1 MQGFLFKFN
10 SRLFIFIIKYLLI
23 QKYRKKFKYFL
34 NTSQIIKQS
43 HNYLSF
49 HTYINNLVLPV
60 NSSISFD
67 DFFFVRKLDLIRYSK
82 YNSHAIMSFS
92 PVQIKLNLFIIFFN
106 IVLLYRKL
114 LQRDKGNTR
123 LLLIAFK
130 FQKYL

>member
-1 MQGFLFKFN
+1 MVEYFFSSSGFPFLLFFFSEKAVYF
-10 SRLFIFIIKYLLI
+10 L
-23 QKYRKKFKYFL
+23 KKFKYFL

-67 DFFFVRKLDLIRYSK
+67 DFLLVRKLDLIRYSK

-92 PVQIKLNLFIIFFN
+92 PVQIKLNLFIIFF
-106 IVLLYRKL
+106 
-114 LQRDKGNTR
+114 
-123 LLLIAFK
+123 K
-130 FQKYL
+130 FIIIYYSIKKIIFYI